1 MRGIRLG
8 LVGLGPYIPSRFWQ
22 FWGLSVLSSDALC
35 VLQGFV
41 AHATTISPL
50 APAPAPSTSSS
61 DPPTTQAALSYSW
74 QSVLGPTEVGG
85 SGYERRAM
93 LSEVDDMLLDPAQS
107 SPAWLDLYLGSMS
120 HGFL

>member
-8 LVGLGPYIPSRFWQ
+8 LVGLGPYTPSRIWQ
-22 FWGLSVLSSDALC
+22 FWGLSVLPPDALC

-61 DPPTTQAALSYSW
+61 GPPTTQAALSYSW
-74 QSVLGPTEVGG
+74 QSVLGPTE
-85 SGYERRAM
+85 SLEADERRGM
-93 LSEVDDMLLDPAQS
+93 LFEVDAMLLDPAQS
-107 SPAWLDLYLGSMS
+107 SPAQPDLYLGSIS
-120 HGFL
+120 HGLL